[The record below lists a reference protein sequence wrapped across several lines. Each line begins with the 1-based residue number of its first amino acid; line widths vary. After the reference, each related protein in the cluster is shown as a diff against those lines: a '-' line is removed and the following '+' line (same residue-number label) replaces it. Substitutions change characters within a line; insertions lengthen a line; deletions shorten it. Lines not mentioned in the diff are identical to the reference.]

1 VPGRPGQV
9 SEMKFGMLFEVTR
22 NLFSRP
28 MTVQFPRQS
37 IPIPDGYRGEQ
48 IFNIDECTSCGLC
61 FRICPN
67 RAIEMVAAPD
77 EYKDKYSKEYP
88 RIDLGKCCFC
98 GLCQDICPK
107 GSITLTKN
115 FFLSTFDPNSIIK
128 NPFPSEAV
136 GGGE

>member
-1 VPGRPGQV
+1 MPGRPGQV

>member
-1 VPGRPGQV
+1 MNEV
-9 SEMKFGMLFEVTR
+9 KFGMLFEVTR

-48 IFNIDECTSCGLC
+48 IIDLEKCTSCGLC

-67 RAIEMVAAPD
+67 RAIEMIPAPD
-77 EYKDKYSKEYP
+77 EYKDKYPEEYP

-107 GSITLTKN
+107 GGITLTKN
-115 FFLSTFDPNSIIK
+115 FFLSTFDPNSVIK
-128 NPFPSEAV
+128 YPFPSHVV